1 VLKRSKLSYEERSMR
16 DCKRRKRST
25 DFIVHINMYS
35 AKRFPGII
43 SSVYE
48 IGPMGKNGLADD
60 EAITLQQ
67 AVNRCGCRRKV
78 VAVQDMQTYGTM

>member
-1 VLKRSKLSYEERSMR
+1 MR
-16 DCKRRKRST
+16 DCKSRKGSN
-25 DFIVHINMYS
+25 DLIVNINVYS

-48 IGPMGKNGLADD
+48 IGPMGKNVLADD

-67 AVNRCGCRRKV
+67 AVNRCCCRRKV
-78 VAVQDMQTYGTM
+78 VAVQEYADI